1 MKQPTLAV
9 GGFEAF
15 AKKTRRSEFLATMN
29 RVLPWADL
37 VALITPHY
45 AKVPSGAGRRPI
57 GCERMLRIYFLQQ
70 WFALSDPMVEESLY
84 DSRSMREFVGIDL
97 GCEGAPDETTI
108 LKFRHL
114 LEQHRLGEKILDTMN
129 TYLKNSGMKVATGT
143 LVDAT
148 IIHAPASTKN
158 EKKQRDPERHQT
170 KKAANGFFGM
180 KAHIGVDSQSRLIHS
195 VVATSAN
202 VHDSQVL
209 PQLLHGNE
217 QRVYGDSAYVGQG
230 EAIAQKA
237 PTAKDFTQARA
248 FRNRALS
255 ELDIA
260 RNKTKSKVRARVEHA
275 FLVIK
280 KIFGW
285 DKVRYKGLAKNAHQ
299 LNVLCALT
307 NLYHF
312 RHTLLKQHPSC
323 A

>member
-1 MKQPTLAV
+1 
-9 GGFEAF
+9 
-15 AKKTRRSEFLATMN
+15 
-29 RVLPWADL
+29 
-37 VALITPHY
+37 
-45 AKVPSGAGRRPI
+45 
-57 GCERMLRIYFLQQ
+57 
-70 WFALSDPMVEESLY
+70 
-84 DSRSMREFVGIDL
+84 
-97 GCEGAPDETTI
+97 
-108 LKFRHL
+108 
-114 LEQHRLGEKILDTMN
+114 
-129 TYLKNSGMKVATGT
+129 
-143 LVDAT
+143 
-148 IIHAPASTKN
+148 
-158 EKKQRDPERHQT
+158 
-170 KKAANGFFGM
+170 M

-299 LNVLCALT
+299 LYVLCALT